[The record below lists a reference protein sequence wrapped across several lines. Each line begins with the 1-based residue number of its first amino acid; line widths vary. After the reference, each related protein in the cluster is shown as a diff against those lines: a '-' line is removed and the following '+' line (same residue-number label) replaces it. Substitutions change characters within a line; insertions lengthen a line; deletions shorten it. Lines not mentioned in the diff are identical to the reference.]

1 MDEFAH
7 QPGTTAEE
15 MLASLRAQY
24 LPDAVLIVNDGAVTW
39 ASANVAD
46 LLAWDPDE
54 GIGKPLDALVHPDD
68 QEAVRAACHAA
79 RGGTEAALAVQAR
92 RGEGSHTPVDLLL
105 SPGQRAGDVDT
116 VVAAI
121 RPIGRI
127 LAERHALQAIEDAP
141 RRLADR
147 AGDVF
152 FVIDGPG
159 VVLDAGAAA
168 YEMLGWLPEDLIGLP
183 LQLLVH
189 PDDMD
194 SLDEYRRAVR
204 NDTATG
210 SVQARVRTRGGIF
223 RWISATAVR
232 TRDGGD
238 DPAAAR
244 VLVAWRD
251 IDSLVR
257 NTRFVERDLARLRQI
272 MDTALD
278 PWMVLGPLRDERG
291 HVTDFVIEDVN
302 AGAAEYLRW
311 PRERLLGARL
321 LEEFPNVAEHGLMAA
336 YLEALETGETVT
348 IHDLA
353 YPHEIFDETRLY
365 ELRARAE
372 GGSLMI
378 TWRDTTPA
386 SLARND
392 LAQGEAMFRRAAAN
406 AGDALVVVTDGAV
419 AWASP
424 GAEGMG
430 LTVDADFE
438 SAMSGVVVPD
448 AVASVRAC
456 CLLAASGHDY
466 TGRWHRPTD
475 PPLVV
480 RSRPAPGEGAPWI
493 VTCIEERWTE
503 TDGGPGG

>member
-1 MDEFAH
+1 
-7 QPGTTAEE
+7 

-24 LPDAVLIVNDGAVTW
+24 LPDAVLIVNDGVVTW

-46 LLAWDPDE
+46 LLAWDPQE
-54 GIGKPLDALVHPDD
+54 VVGTQLDALMHPDD
-68 QEAVRAACHAA
+68 QEAVRTACRAA
-79 RGGTEAALAVQAR
+79 RAGEEAALAVQAR
-92 RGEGSHTPVDLLL
+92 RGEGAHTPVDLLL
-105 SPGQRAGDVDT
+105 SPGQRAGDTGDT

-127 LAERHALQAIEDAP
+127 LTERHALQALEDAP

-152 FVIDGPG
+152 FVMDGPG
-159 VVLDAGAAA
+159 VVLDVGAAA
-168 YEMLGWLPEDLIGLP
+168 YEMLGWLPEDLIGLQ

-189 PDDMD
+189 PDDLKRID
-194 SLDEYRRAVR
+194 DYRRAVR
-204 NDTATG
+204 ADTATG
-210 SVQARVRTRGGIF
+210 SVQVRVRTRGGIF
-223 RWISATAVR
+223 RWVSATAVL

-238 DPAAAR
+238 DPAATR

-257 NTRFVERDLARLRQI
+257 NTRFAERDLARLRKI

-321 LEEFPNVAEHGLMAA
+321 LEEFPNVVEHGLMAA
-336 YLEALETGETVT
+336 YLEALESGETVT

-353 YPHEIFDETRLY
+353 YPHEIFDESRLY
-365 ELRARAE
+365 ELRAQAE

-392 LAQGEAMFRRAAAN
+392 LAQGEAMFRRAAGA
-406 AGDALVVVTDGAV
+406 AGDALVVVLDGAV
-419 AWASP
+419 TWASP
-424 GAEGMG
+424 GAAGMG
-430 LTVDADFE
+430 LAVDADFE
-438 SAMSGVVVPD
+438 GVMSGVVVPD
-448 AVASVRAC
+448 ATASVRAC

-466 TGRWHRPTD
+466 TGRWHRPKD

-480 RSRPAPGEGAPWI
+480 RSRPGPGEGAPWI
-493 VTCIEERWTE
+493 VTMIEERWTE
-503 TDGGPGG
+503 PDGGPGG